1 MWSQVAIGEQ
11 VTVYWP
17 GEYNF
22 TSWFFMLPLFKM
34 VMMTI
39 QLYVHMLC
47 TCVLPVLRHFLGY
60 SKRCVYI
67 SIIVLI
73 LKAYV

>member
-1 MWSQVAIGEQ
+1 
-11 VTVYWP
+11 
-17 GEYNF
+17 
-22 TSWFFMLPLFKM
+22 MLPLFKM